1 MNTLSFGL
9 IFGLLLTPIYILLQL
24 KFFSFLIRLLKL
36 DSKFEK
42 PTIILALIIIEF
54 LNIPYFFKN
63 TNILFSIIAL
73 IIILLKIY
81 GLFNLKKWVVYVYV
95 IIAIISEFNL
105 YISIKEF
112 QNLSVFFTSL
122 FSQLFTL
129 GIYYF
134 YVYNPNKERFN
145 N

>member
-1 MNTLSFGL
+1 MNMLSFGL
-9 IFGLLLTPIYILLQL
+9 ISGLLLEPVYILFQL
-24 KFFSFLIRLLKL
+24 KFFSFLIRFLKL

-63 TNILFSIIAL
+63 TNILLSIITL

-81 GLFNLKKWVVYVYV
+81 GLFNLKKWIVYVY
-95 IIAIISEFNL
+95 IFIAIISEFNL
-105 YISIKEF
+105 LLIKEF
-112 QNLSVFFTSL
+112 QNLLVFFASL
-122 FSQLFTL
+122 FSQLLVL

-134 YVYNPNKERFN
+134 YVYYPNKERFN